1 MSQPSDLTARCQ
13 ALLAPR
19 LEQRIIPGLE
29 RIRGALSSLGHPERR
44 FRSAI
49 VLGTNGKGST
59 AALLDSVLGAH
70 DLRVGLTTSP
80 HLRQVEERIVV
91 AGEPIASVRL
101 IELLDQLHAFP
112 DLSYFETLTAAALL
126 EFAARRVDIAVVEAG
141 LGGRWDA
148 SRAADPVVALLTNV
162 GTDHLSWL
170 GPTRAHVAAEKAAAL
185 SGLEAIVATW
195 DAEVEPVIRAHADPA
210 TPLSLASQWASVD
223 RREER
228 RGERREAQESPYSL
242 RSPLSPDPSPPRV
255 GSPIRFT
262 IGPCQGEAV
271 LPLAGR
277 HQLANLTLA
286 LAGFAALAKHGL
298 APVPRTEAVAAGI
311 AATRWPGRLDWRLW
325 NGRRLLLDGAH
336 NREAV
341 AVLAAALD
349 GLVGPW
355 HLLFSCLDDKPLD
368 AMAALLRPLVAS
380 VTVVPVASPRAMA
393 VDRLAAAFPGC
404 RVATEC
410 ATALAV
416 LPDDL
421 PTLVTGS
428 MRLVAEVLSVV
439 EGYRERSDRT

>member
-1 MSQPSDLTARCQ
+1 VSQPSDLTARCQ

-59 AALLDSVLGAH
+59 AALLNSVLGAH

-210 TPLSLASQWASVD
+210 TPLSLASQWASVSQD
-223 RREER
+223 RGRGTGNRGQGTEER
-228 RGERREAQESPYSL
+228 PGTPVKFVVGE
-242 RSPLSPDPSPPRV
+242 
-255 GSPIRFT
+255 IR
-262 IGPCQGEAV
+262 GEAV

-410 ATALAV
+410 ETALAA
-416 LPDDL
+416 LPDNL

-428 MRLVAEVLSVV
+428 MRLVAEVLSVL
-439 EGYRERSDRT
+439 EGNRERSDRT

>member
-59 AALLDSVLGAH
+59 AALLNSVLGAH

-210 TPLSLASQWASVD
+210 TPLSLASQWASVSQD
-223 RREER
+223 RGRGTGNRGQGTEER
-228 RGERREAQESPYSL
+228 PGTPVKFVVGE
-242 RSPLSPDPSPPRV
+242 
-255 GSPIRFT
+255 IR
-262 IGPCQGEAV
+262 GEAV

-410 ATALAV
+410 ETALAA
-416 LPDDL
+416 LPDNL

-428 MRLVAEVLSVV
+428 MRLVAEVLSVL
-439 EGYRERSDRT
+439 EGNRERSDRT